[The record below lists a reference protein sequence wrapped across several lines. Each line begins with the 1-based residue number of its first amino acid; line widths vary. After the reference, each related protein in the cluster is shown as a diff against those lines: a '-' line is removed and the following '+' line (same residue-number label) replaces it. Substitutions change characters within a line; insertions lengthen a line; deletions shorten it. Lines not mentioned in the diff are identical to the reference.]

1 MRWKKSLLAV
11 SAAACIALGTA
22 AFVPVVSEAAEG
34 NLVQNGDFE
43 NKLTGWTVTGSK
55 AAADLASKAG
65 DVRDKGALH
74 YWLDQSFE
82 FKAEQTLQT
91 VPDGIY
97 TLSCWTQGG
106 GGEESVTLYAVCNGT
121 RLTAAAKNDGWNKW
135 HQWTVPGIAVTG
147 GQVTVGVSVVGN
159 ANNWGSVD
167 DITLVPQQ

>member
-1 MRWKKSLLAV
+1 MKVHKMFFGAALAAMTV
-11 SAAACIALGTA
+11 VGAMAAAPA
-22 AFVPVVSEAAEG
+22 AVFAADHV
-34 NLVQNGDFE
+34 VQNGDFE
-43 NKLTGWTVTGSK
+43 SKLSGWTITGDKS
-55 AAADLASKAG
+55 AVDLAVKPG
-65 DVRDKGALH
+65 DVRGKGALH
-74 YWLDQSFE
+74 YWSDKSFS
-82 FKAEQTLQT
+82 FASEQKLTGL
-91 VPDGIY
+91 PDGIY